1 MSAQDSVL
9 SERRG
14 DGRRRRICESKH
26 FVTVR
31 RFASFLLLASVWAS
45 SACSSP
51 PARRSVLLITI
62 DTLRYDHVTDAI
74 APELSAVARSAVVF
88 ENAISVG
95 PLTLPSH
102 ASLFT
107 GQIPPAHGVRDN
119 HIFSLA
125 PDTPTY
131 TAWLKA
137 QGYDTAAFVS
147 AVVLDRRYGLDA
159 GFDAYDDAMPGDG
172 PERSARETLR
182 LAEQWLTTRGTS
194 TKAPFFLWIHL
205 FEPHAPYAT
214 GSYAGEVAEVDRELG
229 RFFTALRSLGLWDDT
244 VLGIT
249 SDHGESLGE
258 HGEDTHGF
266 FVYDAT
272 IRIPWTLRAPGLG
285 PGRFPH
291 QVRLLDVMPTM
302 IALADVGGESAA
314 LGPVEGVDLAPSLA
328 SGGDPDLDAYAE
340 TWLPRH
346 QFNWSELKAIRT
358 ASAKYIE
365 APDPELYRWREDP
378 GETRNLVSQEPDV
391 ASRLRE
397 IVARASASAGRAT
410 RRTASDVV
418 EAEKF
423 LALGYIGQAHVP
435 SAGGGDGP
443 RPDPKS
449 RIETYQLVMSALTL
463 SESGRP
469 DEALQALERAER
481 LEPDLTQV
489 HYLKGTILGAQE
501 RYREAA
507 AALERTVSLNP
518 RHVLARFKLAM
529 AYFRL
534 GDSDRAEATLEAVI
548 DDEPRNMRAY
558 QNLATIAYARGDL
571 TRAESLARRAIEID
585 DGYFDGWNTLGAI
598 YVMAERSSDAVQA
611 LNRAVAIRPSSGQA
625 HYNLAL
631 ALQAQGQTQ
640 AAAAAAERACALD
653 QRFCQ

>member
-1 MSAQDSVL
+1 M
-9 SERRG
+9 
-14 DGRRRRICESKH
+14 
-26 FVTVR
+26 
-31 RFASFLLLASVWAS
+31 
-45 SACSSP
+45 
-51 PARRSVLLITI
+51 LITI
-62 DTLRYDHVTDAI
+62 DTLRHDHVTEAI
-74 APELSAVARSAVVF
+74 APELSAVARGAVVF

-102 ASLFT
+102 ASLLT
-107 GQIPPAHGVRDN
+107 GQIPPVHGVRDN

-172 PERSARETLR
+172 PERAARETLR
-182 LAEQWLTTRGTS
+182 RAEQWLTTRGTS
-194 TKAPFFLWIHL
+194 KAPFFLWIHL
-205 FEPHAPYAT
+205 FEPHAPYVT
-214 GSYAGEVAEVDRELG
+214 GSYAGEVTEVDREVG
-229 RFFTALRSLGLWDDT
+229 RFFAALRSLGLWDDT

-249 SDHGESLGE
+249 SDHGESLGQ

-272 IRIPWTLRAPGLG
+272 IRIPWILRAPGLG

-328 SGGDPDLDAYAE
+328 SGGDPGLDAYAE

-346 QFNWSELKAIRT
+346 QFNWSELKTIRT
-358 ASAKYIE
+358 ASAKYID
-365 APDPELYRWREDP
+365 APDPELYRWRDDP
-378 GETRNLVSQEPDV
+378 DEASNLVAQEPDV
-391 ASRLRE
+391 AARLRE
-397 IVARASASAGRAT
+397 VVARASASAVRAP

-435 SAGGGDGP
+435 SADSGDGP

-449 RIETYQLVMSALTL
+449 KIETYQLVMSALTL

-507 AALERTVSLNP
+507 VALERTVTLNP
-518 RHVLARFKLAM
+518 RHVLARFKLAV
-529 AYFRL
+529 AYFRI
-534 GDSDRAEATLEAVI
+534 GQGERAEAMLEAVI
-548 DDEPRNMRAY
+548 GDEPRNMRAY
-558 QNLATIAYARGDL
+558 QNLATMAYARGDL
-571 TRAESLARRAIEID
+571 MRAESLARRAIEID

-598 YVMAERSSDAVQA
+598 YVMADRSSDAVQA

-640 AAAAAAERACALD
+640 AAAAAADRACALD